1 MCHILVKLTFSGGV
15 WLVGSKVYIYN
26 ISFSTTPSI
35 TIDKDGK
42 FSTKELYTEI
52 DIYYFFLLKITIFP
66 RKVRHVSAR
75 RNVHLRPTANYLHID
90 ILDQNLKKV

>member
-1 MCHILVKLTFSGGV
+1 MT
-15 WLVGSKVYIYN
+15 IYRLIFNKRN
-26 ISFSTTPSI
+26 IYRN
-35 TIDKDGK
+35 
-42 FSTKELYTEI
+42 LYLFIFDT
-52 DIYYFFLLKITIFP
+52 KITIFP